1 MSVSIARR
9 PSTMSGG
16 SQQRQTTSQFESQ
29 RDEIKRRQSIKY
41 QFPNFMFSEEEEA
54 ALFNEV
60 KLIESYVIFYLS
72 FKNIVSSK
80 WKKRKMKYIT
90 SNFYS
95 CKYSAEPVVY
105 EMHCDQ
111 LQMVYPLYPIV
122 CRE

>member
-60 KLIESYVIFYLS
+60 KLIESCHFLFVFQKYHFVEMEE
-72 FKNIVSSK
+72 K
-80 WKKRKMKYIT
+80 KMKYIA

>member
-1 MSVSIARR
+1 MSFLFVF
-9 PSTMSGG
+9 
-16 SQQRQTTSQFESQ
+16 Q
-29 RDEIKRRQSIKY
+29 KY
-41 QFPNFMFSEEEEA
+41 HFVEMEE
-54 ALFNEV
+54 
-60 KLIESYVIFYLS
+60 K
-72 FKNIVSSK
+72 
-80 WKKRKMKYIT
+80 KMKYIA